1 LNQSLSL
8 YEHLADSLSLHR
20 NTASKKPHTKYT
32 SSYMAFLILFL
43 FTETPIKPEN
53 FTPYSALCLLLYC
66 G

>member
-1 LNQSLSL
+1 MSISLIH
-8 YEHLADSLSLHR
+8 YHCTVTQHQ
-20 NTASKKPHTKYT
+20 KKPHTKYT

-43 FTETPIKPEN
+43 FTETPVKPEN